1 LPSCS
6 IIKKKLKPIADEN
19 IRFVVLSA
27 AALFAFI
34 SGFII
39 YFVVLYRNKQSKNKI
54 EQEQLQA
61 AFSQELLKTR
71 LEVQDHTLNYVSTEI
86 HDNIT
91 QVLSFV
97 KLTLNQLASGTE
109 GEKREKIDE
118 SRQLV
123 AQTISDLRDLSKSLS
138 FEHIASVG
146 LVQTIETEV
155 ERINKSGL
163 LDVSLELDGNAYSLG
178 DQHELVIFRIFQETL
193 NNTLKHSGAKQLKIM
208 LRYHPDLFN
217 LTLEDDGSG
226 FSVETLNNKL
236 GSGLKNIENRAAMIG
251 GAATIESTTGKGC
264 RVGVTINT
272 LNKQIYTDGGTRPDR
287 FS

>member
-1 LPSCS
+1 MGNSHNFSDNAIDLIVIGTGFCFAVLVCS
-6 IIKKKLKPIADEN
+6 ITY
-19 IRFVVLSA
+19 
-27 AALFAFI
+27 FI
-34 SGFII
+34 
-39 YFVVLYRNKQSKNKI
+39 VLYRNKQLENQKK
-54 EQEQLQA
+54 QEKLQSD
-61 AFSQELLKTR
+61 FHQELLKTQ
-71 LEVQDHTLNYVSTEI
+71 LEVQEQTLSYISTEI

-97 KLTLNQLASGTE
+97 KLTLANLASGTE
-109 GEKREKIDE
+109 GEKKAKINETRE
-118 SRQLV
+118 LV
-123 AQTISDLRDLSKSLS
+123 AQTITDLRDLSKSLS
-138 FEHIASVG
+138 FEHIASLG

-163 LDVSLELDGNAYSLG
+163 LDVSFELDGNTYSLG

-226 FSVETLNNKL
+226 FSVETLDNKL

-251 GAATIESTTGKGC
+251 GAATIESTPGKGC
-264 RVGVTINT
+264 RVSVTINT
-272 LNKQIYTDGGTRPDR
+272 LNKQIYTDGGTRPD
-287 FS
+287 SLS